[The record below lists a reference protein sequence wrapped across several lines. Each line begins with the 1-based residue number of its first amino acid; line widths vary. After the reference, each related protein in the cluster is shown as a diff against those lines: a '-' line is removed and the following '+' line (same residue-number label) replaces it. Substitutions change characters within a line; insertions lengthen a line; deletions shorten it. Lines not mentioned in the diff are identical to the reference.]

1 MGGCVSS
8 RGRVGRNW
16 IGLVSAGVL
25 TVILFAGGCDNY
37 IGPNVTEGPANNS
50 AEITMSPSGTIPV
63 DIGKSITIY
72 ATFQADTTP
81 PDGVTWTINGPGTL
95 SNLTNSQVTY
105 TAPSNRNMP
114 ASSITATAVA
124 DPTQFFT
131 SIINITALPSFLTT
145 TLPDATIGAGY
156 VTSVAVTAGAP
167 PFAFSIVSGALPP
180 GITYSDASLNSI
192 EISGTPPPSSAGNYT
207 VTFKATDS
215 TGGSATSQPLTIT
228 VEAASGSAR
237 KADPGVQP
245 GAMLSGDSSNDALLS
260 GNYAFVFTGLSG
272 GSATG
277 AAGSFV
283 SDGQG
288 NITGGLADRNGP
300 AGPQTTLPFAG
311 TYNVGAD
318 RLGIMVLQFADG
330 SSATYA
336 VAATAEGSAR
346 FIEFDDATGTG
357 THGSGEIEK
366 QDTSAFLV
374 SKLAGDYVF
383 ELNGADAAG
392 GRLAMVGGLAASG
405 SGSITQATL
414 DANDAGRAVSF
425 EPASGNFAVSAT
437 GRGNATLAV
446 APSGTFNSGTLNFSV
461 YVVSAN
467 EWFAVETDPAGQ
479 PVLAGEFL
487 RSTGP
492 PNEFITKRG
501 TNSLTM
507 LFSNTTDGVQL
518 SVTSTVSASAF
529 HGSSST
535 SFNSASF
542 TGTLTGA
549 SLPPAS
555 AASTEVLLALSF
567 DGSGNVVLNG
577 ASSGPAGLQIL
588 SQQAGT
594 YSVSGKTL
602 GFSGVNVGS
611 AAVGVNSVVST
622 AEVVLS
628 PQDVA
633 SSPIVVQQ

>member
-8 RGRVGRNW
+8 RRGVGRNW
-16 IGLVSAGVL
+16 TGLLIAVALAVFLS
-25 TVILFAGGCDNY
+25 AGGCDDY
-37 IGPNVTEGPANNS
+37 IGPNVTQGPSNNS

-72 ATFQADTTP
+72 ATFSADTTP

-95 SNLTNSQVTY
+95 SNITNVQVTY
-105 TAPSNRNMP
+105 TAPNNRNVP
-114 ASSITATAVA
+114 ASSVTATAVA
-124 DPTQFFT
+124 DPTQYFT

-145 TLPDATIGAGY
+145 SLPDATIGTGY
-156 VTSVAVTAGAP
+156 VSSVAVAAGAP

-180 GITYSDASLNSI
+180 GITYSNASLNAI
-192 EISGTPPPSSAGNYT
+192 EISGIPLPNSAGTYT

-215 TGGSATSQPLTIT
+215 TGGSTTSQALTIT
-228 VEAASGSAR
+228 VQAASGSAR

-245 GAMLSGDSSNDALLS
+245 TAVLAGDSSNDALLT
-260 GNYAFVFTGLSG
+260 GNYAFGFTGLIGS
-272 GSATG
+272 SATA

-300 AGPQTTLPFAG
+300 AGPQTTLPFTG

-318 RLGIMVLQFADG
+318 GLGIMMLQFADG

-336 VAATAEGSAR
+336 VAATAEGNAR
-346 FIEFDDATGTG
+346 FIEFDDAAGTG

-366 QDTSAFLV
+366 QDTSAFSI
-374 SKLAGDYVF
+374 SKLEGDYVF
-383 ELNGADAAG
+383 ELNGTDAAG
-392 GRLAMVGGLAASG
+392 SRLAMVGGLAASA
-405 SGSITQATL
+405 SGSISQATFS
-414 DANDAGRAVSF
+414 ANDAGRAVSLD
-425 EPASGNFAVSAT
+425 PASGNFGVSAT
-437 GRGNATLAV
+437 GRGNATLAI
-446 APSGTFNSGTLNFSV
+446 APLGTFNSATLNFSF

-467 EWFAVETDPAGQ
+467 EWFAIETDPAGQ

-487 RSTGP
+487 RSTG
-492 PNEFITKRG
+492 T
-501 TNSLTM
+501 TNRVTVAYGQSSTTQF
-507 LFSNTTDGVQL
+507 FSNATDGVQL
-518 SVTSTVSASAF
+518 AVANTVSASVF
-529 HGSSST
+529 HGPRAT

-549 SLPPAS
+549 SLPPTS

-567 DGSGNVVLNG
+567 DGVGNVVLNG
-577 ASSGPAGLQIL
+577 ASSGPGGLQIL

-594 YSVSGKTL
+594 YSVSGKNLT
-602 GFSGVNVGS
+602 FSGVNVGS
-611 AAVGVNSVVST
+611 TAVSVNSVVSP

-628 PQDVA
+628 PQDAA